1 METLSSV
8 SIKSL
13 GIGCWPLDW
22 KRSLYRGRNFKQ
34 ISVVANLDLRED
46 VCYGS
51 VTSSG
56 CDKPYGGRYKK
67 VDCCCSVVGGGWGN
81 PCQECPLENTGNT
94 NRKFQSVLSH
104 SFPAILAWACEQ
116 AHVWRLLTRLLPAG
130 TNCSRTRS
138 SPTTRVTQRRGCPQ
152 TTTIYNLWCFAL
164 TTPPWRVCP
173 LHLARDS
180 GKWWI

>member
-22 KRSLYRGRNFKQ
+22 KRSLCRGRNFKQ

-104 SFPAILAWACEQ
+104 SFPSNFSLSLRAGSRLAPLNQTPTRRNE
-116 AHVWRLLTRLLPAG
+116 LLTDSLFADRACDSKERLPADY
-130 TNCSRTRS
+130 NNLQFVMFCLNY
-138 SPTTRVTQRRGCPQ
+138 PTLKSLSAP
-152 TTTIYNLWCFAL
+152 
-164 TTPPWRVCP
+164 
-173 LHLARDS
+173 S
-180 GKWWI
+180 GER